1 MINMVDFSGKVAV
14 ILGAGGGIGSVVA
27 QKFFGL
33 GAKVAL
39 LDLGPEKIKGLSEK
53 FDGKLE
59 KAAYFPVDATSED
72 KLELVK
78 KEIVAKWGKIDIL
91 ANCIGAPAAAT
102 KMTELKFEDFRKLV
116 DTDLNSAFLACK
128 VFGSEMVSKKYGRIV
143 NFTSFHTIATYPDRV
158 AYNVAKSAVEG
169 LTRALAVEWG
179 PFGITVNAVA
189 PGPVRTPRTSWFLSQ
204 SPENEAGML
213 GRTPSVRL
221 ADPEDVADLVAFLA
235 SDQAK
240 HINGQQVV
248 IDGGWTKCA
257 WWGKNEKKY

>member
-1 MINMVDFSGKVAV
+1 MIDFLGKTAV

-27 QKFFGL
+27 KKFFKL
-33 GAKVAL
+33 DANIAL
-39 LDLGPEKIKGLSEK
+39 LDLDTEKIKELAEK
-53 FDGKLE
+53 FDSKLE
-59 KAAYFPVDATSED
+59 KTGYFQVDATSQES
-72 KLELVK
+72 LENVK
-78 KEIVAKWGKIDIL
+78 KEIIKKWGKVDIL
-91 ANCIGAPAAAT
+91 VNCIGAPAVAT
-102 KMTELKFEDFRKLV
+102 KMTELKFEDFKKLI
-116 DTDLNSAFLACK
+116 DTDLGSSFMSCK
-128 VFGSEMVSKKYGRIV
+128 VFGSEMVEKKYGKIV
-143 NFTSFHTIATYPDRV
+143 NFTSFHNVATYPDRV

-213 GRTPSVRL
+213 GRTPNARL
-221 ADPEDVADLVAFLA
+221 AEPEDVASLVAFLS
-235 SDQAK
+235 SDDSR
-240 HINGQQVV
+240 HINGQQIV